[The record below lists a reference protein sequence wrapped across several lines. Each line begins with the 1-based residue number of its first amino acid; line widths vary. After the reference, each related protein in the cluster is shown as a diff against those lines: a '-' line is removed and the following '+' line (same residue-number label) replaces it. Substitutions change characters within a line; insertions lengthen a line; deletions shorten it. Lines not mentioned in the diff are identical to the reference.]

1 MPFQGTGRR
10 DKQSGHHYLTC
21 CVLHSISIDVR
32 DPFPID
38 IVDSDDDDMDQSFN
52 GDVSPTASDDKDN
65 IMEYMSF

>member
-10 DKQSGHHYLTC
+10 GKQSGHHYLTC